1 MLWVLT
7 WVAKIRPEEHKDLK
21 LPRFGAKGYAFVII
35 RLGDYKDLE
44 LQILGLGAIKGHY
57 TVTMKTLYGWFNG
70 CLLPFEHHQKHV
82 RQTSEWVIIVQRW
95 AN

>member
-1 MLWVLT
+1 
-7 WVAKIRPEEHKDLK
+7 

-57 TVTMKTLYGWFNG
+57 TVTMKTLYG
-70 CLLPFEHHQKHV
+70 
-82 RQTSEWVIIVQRW
+82 
-95 AN
+95 